1 MSQKVSLFCI
11 SGVQRQIIHCV
22 EKTTGIVEEHF
33 CDHLTRLDHNQTSCN
48 KDPCPAMW
56 VGVFCLPVL
65 QKDTCSVGTLTLAHT
80 KNSAC
85 STIIKQSKLP
95 NLKLQQ
101 V

>member
-1 MSQKVSLFCI
+1 MTQKVSLFCI

-56 VGVFCLPVL
+56 VGFFVSQVYKRTRAVL
-65 QKDTCSVGTLTLAHT
+65 VL
-80 KNSAC
+80 
-85 STIIKQSKLP
+85 
-95 NLKLQQ
+95 
-101 V
+101 